1 MFLQFYNIDMLKN
14 LNTFVQLMNL
24 AFLERDRQIKV
35 WFEITYIADN
45 WKTKVWRL
53 IR

>member
-1 MFLQFYNIDMLKN
+1 MFLQFYNINMLKN

-35 WFEITYIADN
+35 WFEITSLTTGEL
-45 WKTKVWRL
+45 KFGG
-53 IR
+53 